1 MTGDLVDLAAL
12 GPDGEYRTHNREII
26 KDTAGVPVA
35 ESCVVPRLF
44 VNRSIDAQRN
54 LRPLPAEQRE
64 DALTRAADVFVS
76 STIPGLDFDNSVEP
90 PCRVS
95 GLPMAAALAGAHT
108 VAESLTTACDAVH
121 PARPSGARPDWRELS
136 TQLGGAVWARRGEV
150 RAVHAP
156 GNAPGVHGLWP
167 QALALGYRVAV
178 RPSRREPFTAH
189 RLVEALRQ
197 AGFRPEDAVYLPTD
211 YAGAEELIRAADLA
225 MVYGGQDV
233 VDKYVSDPTVFTNGP
248 GRTKIL
254 ITADRDWR
262 DYLDV
267 IVDSIC
273 NLGGMACVNATAVLY
288 EGDPAPLA
296 HAIAEQMS
304 TIPSLPNTDERAILP
319 TMPVERA
326 QSIAGYLAAK
336 AAGTIPILGPD
347 QVLDDLGNGHAALRP
362 AVQLLTGPDPE
373 KLNVELPFPCVWVS
387 TWSRGDGLAPLRDS
401 LVLNVITD
409 DDELID
415 DLVAE
420 PTVTNVYSGHYPT
433 YHAAPH
439 IPHDGFL
446 ADFLMRS
453 KGFIRE

>member
-1 MTGDLVDLAAL
+1 MITIDAL
-12 GPDGEYRTHNREII
+12 GPDGDRRMRNRDVIT
-26 KDTAGVPVA
+26 DTAGAPVA
-35 ESCVVPRLF
+35 ELSIVPPLY
-44 VNRSIDAQRN
+44 VARSISAQRKT
-54 LRPLPAEQRE
+54 RPLPADQ
-64 DALTRAADVFVS
+64 RAAGLAKAADIFVDS
-76 STIPGLDFDNSVEP
+76 SIAGLDFNAYVELT
-90 PCRVS
+90 CLVS
-95 GLPMAAALAGAHT
+95 GLPMTAARAGGRS
-108 VAESLTTACDAVH
+108 VAESLVTAGDSVQ
-121 PARPSGARPDWRELS
+121 PARPVGAAWDWREVRK
-136 TQLGGAVWARRGEV
+136 TGGSVWARRGEV
-150 RAVHAP
+150 LAVHAP

-189 RLVEALRQ
+189 RLVEALRH

-211 YAGAEELIRAADLA
+211 YAGAEQLISAADLA

-233 VDKYVSDPTVFTNGP
+233 VDKYAGDPTVFTNGP

-296 HAIAEQMS
+296 HAIAEQLS
-304 TIPSLPNTDERAILP
+304 AIPSLPNTDERAILP

-326 QSIAGYLAAK
+326 RSIAGYLAVK
-336 AAGTIPILGPD
+336 APGTIPVLGPD
-347 QVLDDLGNGHAALRP
+347 QVVDDLGNGHAALRP
-362 AVQLLTGPDPE
+362 AVQLLTEPDTQ
-373 KLNVELPFPCVWVS
+373 KLNAELPFPCVWVS
-387 TWSRGDGLAPLRDS
+387 TWSRGHGFVPLQNS

-409 DDELID
+409 DDDLID

-420 PTVTNVYSGHYPT
+420 PTITNVYSGQYPT
-433 YHAAPH
+433 HHAAPH

-446 ADFLMRS
+446 ADFLMRN
-453 KGFIRE
+453 KGFVRD